1 MKQEQRQRQEQRRLW
16 LAQRRAEPKEYFHV
30 PGVVVDAVELHPG
43 SDLAG
48 VEAAQAVTSERAHNI
63 LGAHG
68 GDSSNV
74 HTQDP
79 AHTGAGGGQPR
90 AAPGQ
95 PGAAPGGGGRD
106 KGEPL
111 VGGDGQPGAASR
123 RLGATPG
130 GRGRDMG
137 ALETQEAMNPRL
149 FPNTR
154 GLLNEDETPEAIN
167 MSLDSPKSPKE
178 AGAAARSPLPN
189 PTYTPEEEADMLLN
203 QAKT

>member
-95 PGAAPGGGGRD
+95 PGAAPGVGGQDRR
-106 KGEPL
+106 KRL
-111 VGGDGQPGAASR
+111 AGGDGQPGAAPR
-123 RLGATPG
+123 QPGATPG
-130 GRGRDMG
+130 GGGRDRREPE
-137 ALETQEAMNPRL
+137 ALEAMYPRSFL
-149 FPNTR
+149 NTR
-154 GLLNEDETPEAIN
+154 GVLIEDETPEAIN
-167 MSLDSPKSPKE
+167 MSSDSPESPEE
-178 AGAAARSPLPN
+178 AGAAAISPSPDT
-189 PTYTPEEEADMLLN
+189 TYEAEEEANNSEAEIM
-203 QAKT
+203 